1 METGYDILFFWV
13 ARMIMQGLLYTNDI
27 PFHTVY
33 LHGLV
38 RDEQGRKMS
47 KTFNN
52 VIDPIEVMDEF
63 GTDALRF
70 TLLTGSTPGNDMNLS
85 IDRVRANRN
94 FANKIWN
101 ATRFTLANLG
111 KLAESSD
118 QRSVISDQSS
128 EGTDHRVPTPVQA
141 TERSAGASV
150 LGTGKSGSLVTDH
163 WLLITDYS
171 LADRWIE
178 SRLNHTVAEVTRL
191 FESYQYGEAG
201 RQAYEFL
208 WGEVADW
215 YIETAKS
222 QFDAGGEAAWR
233 TAHRLVRVLD
243 QTLRLLHP
251 FIPFVS
257 EDIWQ
262 QLRAAALA
270 TGVPAGDG
278 DWPAALIVAPWP
290 AAGKRNKRTEAD
302 FERVQEIVRAIRN
315 ARSEYNVTPGRRIG
329 ALISAGKHAE
339 LVQRELPVIASLATL
354 DLEHVKVAAS
364 LEIPA
369 KSASMVAGGVTIAL
383 PLADLVDLDVELAR
397 LRKELANARKMADST
412 AARLANPG
420 FVNNAPENV
429 ITGARQQLA
438 EWQAKQTQIEER
450 LAALEG

>member
-1 METGYDILFFWV
+1 
-13 ARMIMQGLLYTNDI
+13 
-27 PFHTVY
+27 
-33 LHGLV
+33 
-38 RDEQGRKMS
+38 
-47 KTFNN
+47 
-52 VIDPIEVMDEF
+52 
-63 GTDALRF
+63 
-70 TLLTGSTPGNDMNLS
+70 MNLS

-111 KLAESSD
+111 KLAGD
-118 QRSVISDQSS
+118 GNRSTVISQQSTVVS
-128 EGTDHRVPTPVQA
+128 EQYSAKNSDRSPTTDHGLP
-141 TERSAGASV
+141 
-150 LGTGKSGSLVTDH
+150 
-163 WLLITDYS
+163 ITDYRS

-178 SRLNHTVAEVTRL
+178 SRLNHTISEVTRL

-222 QFDAGGEAAWR
+222 QFDAGGETAWR
-233 TAHRLVRVLD
+233 TAGSMVRVLD

-251 FIPFVS
+251 FIPFVT

-278 DWPAALIVAPWP
+278 DWPEALIIASWPVAGQRSQR
-290 AAGKRNKRTEAD
+290 AEAD

-315 ARSEYNVTPGRRIG
+315 ARAEYNVTPGRRIG
-329 ALISAGKHAE
+329 ALISAGKYAE
-339 LVQRELPVIASLATL
+339 LVQRELLVIASLATL
-354 DLEHVKVAAS
+354 DAEHVQVAES
-364 LEIPA
+364 LEIPP

-397 LRKELANARKMADST
+397 LRKELANAQKMADST

-429 ITGARQQLA
+429 IAGARQQLA